1 MQHNTSIKALSAA
14 LLAVFSS
21 GALAAGFALQNQTG
35 SGNGNAFAGAAA
47 AAEDAGTIFFNPA
60 GIALL
65 PEGTNVSL
73 AATHIERSITF
84 ADQGTGGAIPKS
96 GSNGGDAGG
105 GALVPAG
112 YASQTLGGGLSIG
125 VGVSPTYGNRT
136 EYSKDFIGRFSGYF
150 ADLKVVNTNPTLSY
164 KANNTWSFGV
174 GLNHGEAE
182 VEFRQKVPGLTHDIV
197 LSGSDD
203 AWGWNAGVMFQPEAS
218 TRIGL
223 AYRSGIKYTMQGMMV
238 AKTAGGAII
247 GRTPISAELETPDN
261 ASLAVSH
268 KYGDKLEVLADV
280 TWTGWS
286 SVQTLSAKAR
296 GGVAC
301 PLGIPG
307 STCASLPFR
316 FKDTMRY
323 GLGLNYTIASGVKLR
338 GGIAYDETPVRTSA
352 DRTMTLPDSDRTWL
366 SVGAKF
372 ALGKASSLDV
382 GYSHIFFDDASTE
395 RAVTA
400 GGATVQTVRG
410 DFTTKA
416 DIYSLQ
422 YNLHF

>member
-1 MQHNTSIKALSAA
+1 MQHKPSMKVLAAA
-14 LLAVFSS
+14 LLAVTS
-21 GALAAGFALQNQTG
+21 GSALAAGFALQNQNG

-60 GIALL
+60 GVALL

-73 AATHIERSITF
+73 AATHIERSVTF
-84 ADQGTGGAIPKS
+84 TDKGTGGAIPKS
-96 GSNGGDAGG
+96 GSQGGDAGG

-125 VGVSPTYGNRT
+125 VGVSPTFGNRT
-136 EYSKDFIGRFSGYF
+136 EYTKDFIGRFSGYF
-150 ADLKVVNTNPTLSY
+150 ADLKVVNTNPTLTY
-164 KANNTWSFGV
+164 KANNAWAFGV

-182 VEFRQKVPGLTHDIV
+182 VEFRQKVPAATHDIV
-197 LSGSDD
+197 LTGSDD
-203 AWGWNAGVMFQPEAS
+203 AWGWNAGVMFQPSES

-223 AYRSGIKYTMQGMMV
+223 AYRSTIKYTLQGMMV
-238 AKTAGGAII
+238 AKTATGTIL

-261 ASLAVSH
+261 ASLGFSH
-268 KYGDKLEVLADV
+268 KYGNNVEVLADV

-286 SVQTLSAKAR
+286 SVQTLTATAR
-296 GGVAC
+296 NGVAC

-307 STCASLPFR
+307 SSCASLSFR
-316 FKDTMRY
+316 FKDTMRF
-323 GLGLNYTIASGVKLR
+323 GLGLNYTLASGVKLR

-366 SVGAKF
+366 SLGAKF
-372 ALGKASSLDV
+372 PVGKASSLDV
-382 GYSHIFFDDASTE
+382 GYSHIFFADASTS
-395 RAVTA
+395 RAVKNGA
-400 GGATVQTVRG
+400 ATVQTVRG
-410 DFTTKA
+410 DFNTSA